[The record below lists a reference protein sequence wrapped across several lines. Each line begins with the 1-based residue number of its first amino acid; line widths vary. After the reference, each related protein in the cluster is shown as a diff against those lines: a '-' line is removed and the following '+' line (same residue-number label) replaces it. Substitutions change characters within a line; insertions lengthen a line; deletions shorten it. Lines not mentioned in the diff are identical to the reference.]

1 MLYCLK
7 IDGKLVDDENQLLSV
22 WQKHYEDLYTP
33 KEAPDFDEDFKA
45 LVESK
50 LTDYSSDSLKN
61 QDPLLDEPFSMTEIN

>member
-45 LVESK
+45 FVESK
-50 LTDYSSDSLKN
+50 LTDYSSDRFKH
-61 QDPLLDEPFSMTEIN
+61 QDPL